1 MGKLGYL
8 LQNNS
13 NDGKTTEVNISTN
26 RKIQVR
32 AKHGIAGVQTDDVAF
47 TTSST
52 TFVDTG
58 LTKCTEARARVK
70 VARKWLDKILENYN
84 NSDEWVEHFTEAF
97 LVSTRSVTD
106 YVVRDFLES
115 LEPKLN
121 LTKISEINYNKTK
134 EKYIKKIL
142 TDYEK
147 KESVINFLKKHKME
161 LDILLENHLVRYFF
175 TLRNLIVHAGFPHI
189 YENTYE
195 GSGKKQKISQRR
207 LQTEFVNYLLLEDG
221 DFLLTNSGD
230 RIVLE
235 GDNSNI
241 RDFDYIAKLSSEEKQ
256 NLENLLKETEAKD
269 LLQKFF
275 ESIENF
281 VELFEKPI

>member
-1 MGKLGYL
+1 M
-8 LQNNS
+8 QNNS
-13 NDGKTTEVNISTN
+13 NDEETTEVNISTN

-32 AKHGIAGVQTDDVAF
+32 SKRGIAGVKTDDIAF
-47 TTSST
+47 TTNSS

-84 NSDEWVEHFTEAF
+84 NSDEWAEHFTEAF
-97 LVSTRSVTD
+97 LVSTRSVVD

-115 LEPKLN
+115 LELKLN
-121 LTKISEINYNKTK
+121 LAKISEINYNKTK
-134 EKYIKKIL
+134 EKNIKKIL
-142 TDYEK
+142 ADYEK
-147 KESVINFLKKHKME
+147 KELVVNFLKRHKMGF
-161 LDILLENHLVRYFF
+161 DILLENHLVRYFF

-189 YENTYE
+189 YENTYD

-221 DFLLTNSGD
+221 GFLLTNSGD
-230 RIVLE
+230 RIVLA
-235 GDNSNI
+235 GNNSNI
-241 RDFDYIAKLSSEEKQ
+241 RDFDYLANLSSEEKQ
-256 NLENLLKETEAKD
+256 NLEKLLKETEAKD

-275 ESIENF
+275 KSIENF
-281 VELFEKPI
+281 VEQFEKPI